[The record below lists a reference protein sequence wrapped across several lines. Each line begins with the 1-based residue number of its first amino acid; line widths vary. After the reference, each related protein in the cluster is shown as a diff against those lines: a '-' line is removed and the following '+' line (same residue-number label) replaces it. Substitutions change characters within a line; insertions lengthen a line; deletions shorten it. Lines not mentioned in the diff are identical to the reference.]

1 MSPRLAH
8 GVFAI
13 GLAIQYWLLWPAI
26 AAPADFDAVHLYQPL
41 ARSLLEHG
49 LRFFAM
55 EPSLQAP
62 PFSYL
67 WFAIFGAEDLALVK
81 TANVLLSGVTLFAV
95 FRSAWLLH
103 SPAAACVAV
112 ALFVASPL
120 LRPHLGS
127 AMSEP
132 PYLLLSAIWLW
143 GHLEWT
149 MRGRRTGLAA
159 GAGALSLAALT
170 RATMFYWI
178 AAMALA
184 SAFKAW
190 RAPPDERRS
199 ARATFAAYLIALAL
213 PLAISAKNWIVFD
226 FPFYAT
232 GGGNALYLGN
242 NPLTGGYTP
251 YYVGL
256 GFDVGAIVRETSHL
270 TLRSERLLRG
280 AAKAILE
287 DKSVAFLAGMHARKL
302 AAFVFVTGAEADAM
316 EYRAWRIALIVL
328 SMVWFAAAGNVTGR
342 LLLGAVMAYQLAI
355 HVPVLYAHRY
365 SVGAIDLWLVIGA
378 ALGTATLLATRS
390 VPRMAAVAVALVA
403 AIAVGHAA
411 FSHGP
416 PMPDVFAVARQQAWK
431 SPGGGIALSSASPR
445 VDLDVAPTP
454 SFSPYFNHVAVVE
467 VPAGDA
473 RCETLAISYRAANGG
488 EFSRVVEWPVAIHGG
503 SRVYQAGEIALGL
516 APAGTLRLEGRCP
529 AGAVM
534 PIASVAIYA
543 ALGVIEYR
551 ARALGESPVLPAGR

>member
-13 GLAIQYWLLWPAI
+13 GLAVQYWLLWPAI

-55 EPSLQAP
+55 EPTLQAP
-62 PFSYL
+62 PFSYV

-132 PYLLLSAIWLW
+132 PYLLLSAIWFW

-149 MRGRRTGLAA
+149 MRGRGTGLAA
-159 GAGALSLAALT
+159 GAGALALAALT

-178 AAMALA
+178 VAMALA

-190 RAPPDERRS
+190 RARPDERRS
-199 ARATFAAYLIALAL
+199 ARAALAAYLVALAL

-226 FPFYAT
+226 FPFYTT
-232 GGGNALYLGN
+232 GAGNALYLGN
-242 NPLTGGYTP
+242 NPLTGGYDP
-251 YYVGL
+251 HYVGL
-256 GFDVGAIVRETSHL
+256 GYDVGAIVREALPL

-280 AAKAILE
+280 AAKAIFE
-287 DKSVAFLAGMHARKL
+287 DKGVAFLAGMHARKL
-302 AAFVFVTGAEADAM
+302 AAFVFVTGAQPDAI
-316 EYRAWRIALIVL
+316 EYRAWRIALVLL
-328 SMVWFAAAGNVTGR
+328 SMVWFAAGGNVAGR

-355 HVPVLYAHRY
+355 HIPVLYTHRY

-378 ALGTATLLATRS
+378 ALGTMTLLATRS
-390 VPRMAAVAVALVA
+390 VPRMAAVAVAIVV
-403 AIAVGHAA
+403 AIAVGNAA
-411 FSHGP
+411 FSRGP

-431 SPGGGIALSSASPR
+431 SPGRPIALSSANPR

-454 SFSPYFNHVAVVE
+454 AISPYFNHVVVVE
-467 VPAGDA
+467 APEGDA
-473 RCETLAISYRAANGG
+473 RCETLAISYRDANSR
-488 EFSRVVEWPVAIHGG
+488 EFSRAVEWPVAVHGG
-503 SRVYQAGEIALGL
+503 SHVYQAGETALGL
-516 APAGTLRLEGRCP
+516 TSAGTLRLEGRCP

-534 PIASVAIYA
+534 PITSVAIYA

-551 ARALGESPVLPAGR
+551 ARALGEPAQWPAGR